1 MIEQSDATFASFFQ
15 AGFECSS
22 HRRRDGVRLDL
33 IRATSHDRHV
43 ASDYRQCAELGL
55 RTLRDGLRWHLIE
68 KSPGQYD
75 WSSWMPALE
84 AAEREGLQIIWDLF
98 HYGSPDCIDQAAPDF
113 AERFRDF
120 AMAAL
125 ELHGTVCARPPVV
138 CPLNEINFLAWAVN
152 EGYFP
157 KVGPDNP
164 GWFKRQLVRA
174 GITASRAIKEG
185 WPESTIVWAEPL
197 IHIAPHDRRPASI
210 RDAKSNL
217 QGMYEA
223 YDLIMGLAEPEL
235 GGDRSLVDVVGLNY
249 YPHNQWYHQ
258 GPTIPMGHHEYR
270 PLADMLVEMGQRYQK
285 PLFIAETGA
294 EGSGR
299 PAWLHYVCDEVREA
313 LGRGTDVRGIC
324 IYPVTA
330 YPGWDNSRHCDVGLF
345 GSIGSDGK
353 RNVYLPLAQELERQ
367 RGILGVDTSAVG
379 EINRV
384 VIAR

>member
-1 MIEQSDATFASFFQ
+1 
-15 AGFECSS
+15 
-22 HRRRDGVRLDL
+22 
-33 IRATSHDRHV
+33 
-43 ASDYRQCAELGL
+43 
-55 RTLRDGLRWHLIE
+55 
-68 KSPGQYD
+68 
-75 WSSWMPALE
+75 
-84 AAEREGLQIIWDLF
+84 
-98 HYGSPDCIDQAAPDF
+98 
-113 AERFRDF
+113 
-120 AMAAL
+120 
-125 ELHGTVCARPPVV
+125 
-138 CPLNEINFLAWAVN
+138 
-152 EGYFP
+152 
-157 KVGPDNP
+157 
-164 GWFKRQLVRA
+164 
-174 GITASRAIKEG
+174 
-185 WPESTIVWAEPL
+185 
-197 IHIAPHDRRPASI
+197 
-210 RDAKSNL
+210 
-217 QGMYEA
+217 
-223 YDLIMGLAEPEL
+223 
-235 GGDRSLVDVVGLNY
+235 
-249 YPHNQWYHQ
+249 
-258 GPTIPMGHHEYR
+258 MGHHEYR